1 MSVYVCLLLCVSHAC
16 SIWRIQFILFSD
28 SVPLTLAVPP
38 PFTLVLS
45 GLWFCLSACLVFLF
59 SKVKKCYCSAFDHLR
74 LPLGQM
80 WKSSVCM
87 CVSTCVYMI
96 CITQRFEH
104 MLKAM
109 LAEWASLSNDVCLSA
124 VGVMAVKIWV
134 LMAKCKSLQGLSC
147 SS

>member
-1 MSVYVCLLLCVSHAC
+1 
-16 SIWRIQFILFSD
+16 
-28 SVPLTLAVPP
+28 
-38 PFTLVLS
+38 
-45 GLWFCLSACLVFLF
+45 
-59 SKVKKCYCSAFDHLR
+59 
-74 LPLGQM
+74 
-80 WKSSVCM
+80 
-87 CVSTCVYMI
+87 
-96 CITQRFEH
+96 